1 METSLSFINPRDVFF
16 YLSDGGLLCLKFKGE
31 DLGRVA
37 VLRMFPFQFE
47 EEFITIRSENYS
59 RSDTETEVGILR
71 NINELSEEQLNII
84 RTELQKRY
92 FIPDILEVYNVKE
105 EFGNTSW
112 SVNTSSGKRE
122 FTMTDMSSNVRNL
135 GNNKVLL
142 TDVYGSRYYI
152 QNAYELDEKTL
163 KILEI
168 WI

>member
-1 METSLSFINPRDVFF
+1 MENSLNFINQKDVFF
-16 YLSDGGLLCLKFKGE
+16 YLSKGGLLCLKFKGE
-31 DLGRVA
+31 NMGRVA

-59 RSDTETEVGILR
+59 RNDTDTEIGILR
-71 NINELSEEQLNII
+71 DIRELPEGQIKLI

-92 FIPDILEVYNVKE
+92 FIPDIIEVYNVKE

-142 TDVYGSRYYI
+142 TDVYGNRYYI
-152 QNAYELDEKTL
+152 QNAYELDDKTL
-163 KILEI
+163 KILEV

>member
-1 METSLSFINPRDVFF
+1 METSLRFINSKDVFF
-16 YLSDGGLLCLKFKGE
+16 YLSEGGLLCLKFKGE
-31 DLGRVA
+31 DLGRVS

-47 EEFITIRSENYS
+47 EEFIVIRLENYS
-59 RSDTETEVGILR
+59 RHDTETEIGILR
-71 NINELSEEQLNII
+71 NINELSEEQLNLI
-84 RTELQKRY
+84 RTELQRRY

-112 SVNTSSGKRE
+112 SVNTSCGKRE

-142 TDVYGSRYYI
+142 TDVYGNRYYI

-163 KILEI
+163 KVLEI